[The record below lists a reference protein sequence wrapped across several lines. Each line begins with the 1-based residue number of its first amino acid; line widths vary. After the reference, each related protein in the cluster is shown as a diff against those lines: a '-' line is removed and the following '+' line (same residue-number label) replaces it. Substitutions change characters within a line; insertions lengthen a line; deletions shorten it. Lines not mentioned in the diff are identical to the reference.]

1 MANWRFKLT
10 AGKALREAIY
20 NEDRESILDNLIRCW
35 QKIHDLI
42 PDDYEEYELEDDIEA
57 IEGVRDDMEYE
68 DEDYVEEEIDGLLR
82 DFYDFCDGYR
92 IWVEF

>member
-1 MANWRFKLT
+1 MANWRARLT
-10 AGKALREAIY
+10 AGTALREAIN
-20 NEDRESILDNLIRCW
+20 NEDYDSVLDNLIRCW
-35 QKIHDLI
+35 QEIHELI

-57 IEGVRDDMEYE
+57 IAAVRDDMEYE
-68 DEDYVEEEIDGLLR
+68 DEDYIEEEIDGLLR

>member
-10 AGKALREAIY
+10 AGKALREAIE
-20 NEDRESILDNLIRCW
+20 NEDRDAVLDNLILCW
-35 QKIHDLI
+35 RAIRELM

-57 IEGVRDDMEYE
+57 IGAVREDMDYE

-92 IWVEF
+92 IWVDF

>member
-10 AGKALREAIY
+10 EGKALREAID
-20 NEDRESILDNLIRCW
+20 NEDKDAVLDNLILCW
-35 QKIHDLI
+35 KAIRELM

-57 IEGVRDDMEYE
+57 IGAVREDMEYE
-68 DEDYVEEEIDGLLR
+68 DEDYVEEEIDGLLW

-92 IWVEF
+92 IWAEF